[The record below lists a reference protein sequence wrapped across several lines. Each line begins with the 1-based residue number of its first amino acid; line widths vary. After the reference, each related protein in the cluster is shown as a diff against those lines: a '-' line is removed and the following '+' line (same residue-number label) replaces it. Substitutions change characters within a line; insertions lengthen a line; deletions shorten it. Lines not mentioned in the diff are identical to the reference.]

1 MNNSNLS
8 FIQNQTDSVEILAQN
23 IRVCAHILCVLS
35 ENRPFAQHD
44 AESVDFISKCIFNL
58 SDKLC
63 SKIDCID

>member
-8 FIQNQTDSVEILAQN
+8 FIQNQTDSVEMIAQN
-23 IRVCAHILCVLS
+23 IRVCPHILCVLS

-58 SDKLC
+58 SNKLC
-63 SKIDCID
+63 SKIDRTD

>member
-1 MNNSNLS
+1 M
-8 FIQNQTDSVEILAQN
+8 LAQN
-23 IRVCAHILCVLS
+23 IRVCAHILCVIN